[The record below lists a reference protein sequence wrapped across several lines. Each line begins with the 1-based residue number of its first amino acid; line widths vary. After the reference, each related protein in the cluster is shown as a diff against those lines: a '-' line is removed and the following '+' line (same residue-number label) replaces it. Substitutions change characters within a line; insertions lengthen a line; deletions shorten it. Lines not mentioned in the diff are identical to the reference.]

1 MEILVYIEISK
12 NSHIKYEFDHELNA
26 LICDRVLP
34 TPFYFPFNYGFIP
47 NTLSGDGDPLDAI
60 IYMEEDL
67 VVNSYI
73 KCRII
78 GGLETIDEKGEDTKI
93 ILVPLKKVSFTD
105 SEIESIDLSSLS
117 LSFCGSFKSGY
128 YIFMSFTQCIF
139 WSSYKRSQTKSG
151 ITIPIFYIYC
161 CPGS

>member
-1 MEILVYIEISK
+1 
-12 NSHIKYEFDHELNA
+12 
-26 LICDRVLP
+26 
-34 TPFYFPFNYGFIP
+34 
-47 NTLSGDGDPLDAI
+47 
-60 IYMEEDL
+60 MEEDL

-117 LSFCGSFKSGY
+117 FCG
-128 YIFMSFTQCIF
+128 
-139 WSSYKRSQTKSG
+139 
-151 ITIPIFYIYC
+151 
-161 CPGS
+161 

>member
-1 MEILVYIEISK
+1 MEVLVYIEISK

-93 ILVPLKKVSFTD
+93 ILVPLKKVSFTE
-105 SEIESIDLSSLS
+105 SEIETIDQLPNHFIEKVKFFYEHYKDMEPEKSVIVGKSISKEEAIDIYL
-117 LSFCGSFKSGY
+117 KS
-128 YIFMSFTQCIF
+128 
-139 WSSYKRSQTKSG
+139 KLNK
-151 ITIPIFYIYC
+151 
-161 CPGS
+161 